1 MKTLFKNKNIL
12 NFENLVGLLLAI
24 LIIFNLKVET
34 RLSNLL
40 NTPIGLI
47 SSLIIVILLFIL
59 MNPVIGILFLI
70 YLYETIKVSTNDLF
84 PSLEQKTTKIKE
96 LNKELDTKLEESVVN
111 DKAPIINK
119 NKNNNV
125 SFKPY
130 EENNINMYP
139 Y

>member
-1 MKTLFKNKNIL
+1 MKTLSKNKDL
-12 NFENLVGLLLAI
+12 FNFENLVGLLLAI
-24 LIIFNLKVET
+24 LIIFDLKVET

-84 PSLEQKTTKIKE
+84 PSLEQKTTKMKE
-96 LNKELDTKLEESVVN
+96 LNKDLDTKLEESVVN

-119 NKNNNV
+119 DKNNNV

>member
-1 MKTLFKNKNIL
+1 MKTLCKNKDL
-12 NFENLVGLLLAI
+12 FNFENLVGLLLAI
-24 LIIFNLKVET
+24 LIVFDLKVET

-59 MNPVIGILFLI
+59 MHPVIGILFLI

-84 PSLEQKTTKIKE
+84 PSLEQKKSKMKE
-96 LNKELDTKLEESVVN
+96 LNKDLDTKLEESVVN